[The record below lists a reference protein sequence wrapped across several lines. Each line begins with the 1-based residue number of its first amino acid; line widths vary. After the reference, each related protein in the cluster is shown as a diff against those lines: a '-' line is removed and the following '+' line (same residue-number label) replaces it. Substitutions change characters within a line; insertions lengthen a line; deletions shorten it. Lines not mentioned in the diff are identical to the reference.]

1 MENKSAAPVAQVLVP
16 AVSEIRSLL
25 EASRKN
31 VAQQVN
37 QELLSTYWKIGE
49 VVVRCEQNDS
59 IRAAYG
65 EKTLSQLSRALT
77 KELGKGFAR
86 KALDKG
92 AWQGLFALECLQ
104 YAAVLS
110 QLSNFPDSVWK
121 IELVA
126 LL

>member
-49 VVVRCEQNDS
+49 VVVRCEQ
-59 IRAAYG
+59 
-65 EKTLSQLSRALT
+65 KTAS
-77 KELGKGFAR
+77 
-86 KALDKG
+86 
-92 AWQGLFALECLQ
+92 
-104 YAAVLS
+104 VLHMVKRPYRS
-110 QLSNFPDSVWK
+110 FPGR
-121 IELVA
+121 
-126 LL
+126 

>member
-1 MENKSAAPVAQVLVP
+1 MENKSVTLAAQVLAP

-49 VVVRCEQNDS
+49 IVVRCEQNDS

-65 EKTLSQLSRALT
+65 EKTLSQLSR
-77 KELGKGFAR
+77 GV
-86 KALDKG
+86 DKG

>member
-49 VVVRCEQNDS
+49 IVVRCEQNRTIPGCD
-59 IRAAYG
+59 
-65 EKTLSQLSRALT
+65 
-77 KELGKGFAR
+77 
-86 KALDKG
+86 
-92 AWQGLFALECLQ
+92 
-104 YAAVLS
+104 
-110 QLSNFPDSVWK
+110 
-121 IELVA
+121 
-126 LL
+126 

>member
-1 MENKSAAPVAQVLVP
+1 MGNKSAAPVAQVLVP

-77 KELGKGFAR
+77 KELGKGFRAR
-86 KALDKG
+86 MFTICGSSISAI
-92 AWQGLFALECLQ
+92 QFSRQCLE
-104 YAAVLS
+104 
-110 QLSNFPDSVWK
+110 N
-121 IELVA
+121 
-126 LL
+126 

>member
-77 KELGKGFAR
+77 KELGRAFRAR
-86 KALDKG
+86 MFTICGSSISAI
-92 AWQGLFALECLQ
+92 QFSRQCLE
-104 YAAVLS
+104 
-110 QLSNFPDSVWK
+110 N
-121 IELVA
+121 
-126 LL
+126 

>member
-1 MENKSAAPVAQVLVP
+1 MENKSVTLAAQVLAP

-49 VVVRCEQNDS
+49 IVVRCEQNDS

-77 KELGKGFAR
+77 KELGKGFSR
-86 KALDKG
+86 SNVYNMRQSQKLEYIRVLDD
-92 AWQGLFALECLQ
+92 
-104 YAAVLS
+104 VLRLCVVHTFFS
-110 QLSNFPDSVWK
+110 QC
-121 IELVA
+121 
-126 LL
+126 